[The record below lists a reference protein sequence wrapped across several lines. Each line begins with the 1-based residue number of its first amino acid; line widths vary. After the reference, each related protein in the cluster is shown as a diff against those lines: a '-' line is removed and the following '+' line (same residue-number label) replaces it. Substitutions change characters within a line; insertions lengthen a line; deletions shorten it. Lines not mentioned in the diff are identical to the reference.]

1 MATGTLIQKIIDA
14 HFAGGSRHPGE
25 TVEISIDQALTQ
37 DATGTLAALEFEAM
51 QVPRI
56 NAPLAVFYVDHNLAQ
71 FGPENRN
78 DHLYLA
84 SVAAKFGAV
93 FSAPGNGVCHQLHLE
108 RFGAPGKTLLGADS
122 HTPTGGGV
130 GMFAV
135 GAGGLDVA
143 RAMAGRP
150 FAFAYPRIIG
160 VRLTGRLAPW
170 VSAKDVIL
178 TLLGILGVHGN
189 AGWAI
194 EYFGTGVAS
203 LSVTQ
208 RATISNMGAE
218 LGVTA
223 GVFPSDERTRDFLR
237 RQGREAD
244 FVPLAA
250 EENAEYDR
258 VIDLDLGAVVPLAAC
273 PSSPGNVK
281 PLAEL
286 AGTPVDQVL
295 IGSCTNGS
303 YRDLAWCAMA
313 LKGRRAAKG
322 IGFSVAPGS
331 RQTLAMLARS
341 GLLNNF
347 IAAGARILEP
357 GCGACIGQG
366 VSPADDTVSVRTFNR
381 NFAGRSGTKGDQV
394 YLVGCESAV
403 AAALTGSL
411 TDPRTLGFA
420 PPEFEEPESYDL
432 EAVRFDPQCFD
443 GEIIRKRTI
452 GPPPSGDALPE
463 ALEGTV
469 LIKAPDQT
477 TTDHI
482 MPAGAFLKYRSNIPI
497 YSRYVFNCFNRAGE
511 ATFAERAEKVRDAG
525 GVGIIVGG
533 LGYGQ
538 GSSRE
543 HAAVCPRYLGVR
555 VVAALGMERIHRSNL
570 INFGIV
576 PLIFDDPGDCAALQE
591 NDVLS
596 FRALRAELA
605 AGKSVTAVLK
615 PAAGGAERTLR
626 FHHDLAPSE
635 LATVLAGG
643 RLNQ

>member
-1 MATGTLIQKIIDA
+1 MASGTLIQKIIDS
-14 HFAGGSRHPGE
+14 HFAGGSRRSGE
-25 TVEISIDQALTQ
+25 TVEIVIDQALTQ

-51 QVPRI
+51 KSPRI

-130 GMFAV
+130 GMLAI

-150 FAFAYPRIIG
+150 FAFAYPKIIG
-160 VRLTGRLAPW
+160 IRLSGSLAPW

-178 TLLGILGVHGN
+178 TVLMKLGVHGN

-194 EYFGTGVAS
+194 EYFGPGVAS

-223 GVFPSDERTRDFLR
+223 GVFPSDDRTLDFLR
-237 RQGREAD
+237 RQGREKD

-250 EENAEYDR
+250 DPGAEYDR
-258 VIDLDLGAVVPLAAC
+258 VIELDLSQVVPLAAC

-281 PLAEL
+281 PLSEL
-286 AGTPVDQVL
+286 AGKPVDQVL

-313 LKGRRAAKG
+313 LAGKRAKNG
-322 IGFSVAPGS
+322 VGFSVAPGS
-331 RQTLAMLARS
+331 RQTLAMLART

-403 AAALTGSL
+403 AAALTGCL
-411 TDPRTLGFA
+411 TDPRTLGFE
-420 PPEFEEPESYDL
+420 PPVFEEPERYDL
-432 EAVRFDPQCFD
+432 DAVRFDPQCFD

-463 ALEGTV
+463 SLDGTV

-497 YSRYVFNCFNRAGE
+497 YSRYVFNCFNQAGKE
-511 ATFAERAEKVRDAG
+511 SFAERAERVRDAG
-525 GVGIIVGG
+525 GAGVILGG

-555 VVAALGMERIHRSNL
+555 VVAALGLERIHRSNL

-576 PLIFDDPGDCAALQE
+576 PLIFADPADYAALGE
-591 NDVLS
+591 GDVLS
-596 FRALRAELA
+596 FPALREELSR
-605 AGKSVTAVLK
+605 GTEVTAVVK
-615 PAAGGAERTLR
+615 AAAGGAERRIR
-626 FHHDLAPSE
+626 FRHDLAPSE